1 MSLALSGSRENDM
14 EDKSR
19 KIPIYIRVSSDDQVH
34 GTSLQSQLQECRAA
48 LKRDGQTPG
57 EVFADEG
64 ESAKSIETRPAFLRL
79 LDHIKEY
86 RPPAVMVHKID
97 RFARNNLEA
106 QIVRS
111 KLTKLG
117 CRLLSATEAI
127 SDDPSG
133 KFMFD
138 VLSAVAEYD
147 NRLRSERC
155 RQGMVSQVAQG
166 WWVYSPPLGYNIA
179 RTPQNKPTLTPDEGK
194 APLIA
199 EAFKL
204 AASGLSQAETL
215 AQVTA
220 MGLTT
225 RAGKK
230 VTKQTLSRIL
240 SNPAYAG
247 FIQGKLA
254 GEKPMKG
261 RWPAIVS
268 EELFSKAQDRSLV
281 GLRPRLK
288 PGIFPLRGLLTCG
301 EFDIPILTPGR
312 WI

>member
-179 RTPQNKPTLTPDEGK
+179 RTPQNKPTLTPDESR
-194 APLIA
+194 APL
-199 EAFKL
+199 
-204 AASGLSQAETL
+204 SGSLQARR
-215 AQVTA
+215 QWPFS
-220 MGLTT
+220 
-225 RAGKK
+225 
-230 VTKQTLSRIL
+230 SRDTDPGN
-240 SNPAYAG
+240 SHGFDYAG
-247 FIQGKLA
+247 
-254 GEKPMKG
+254 
-261 RWPAIVS
+261 R
-268 EELFSKAQDRSLV
+268 EEGDQADLIPNFEQSSLC
-281 GLRPRLK
+281 
-288 PGIFPLRGLLTCG
+288 GIHSG
-301 EFDIPILTPGR
+301 
-312 WI
+312 